1 MYIFV
6 PILIPF
12 CSWENLPKLL
22 SAYNGEHKSVIHA
35 DSYQFS
41 IGYHHILNLVL
52 VAGSCEP
59 IILPCTSIPIV

>member
-22 SAYNGEHKSVIHA
+22 SACIGELKSVIHA
-35 DSYQFS
+35 DCYQFS
-41 IGYHHILNLVL
+41 IGYHHILDLVL
-52 VAGSCEP
+52 VTGSCEP
-59 IILPCTSIPIV
+59 IILPCTSIPVV